1 MPIVKKSN
9 TGFVA
14 QALQGAS
21 SIADPMSETWEANL
35 PVSAVYLWTHN
46 GKPEANEGVPRH
58 GGFAAS
64 AEAVDELLSTEDIVV
79 PSDWEHKNLHG
90 REGAY
95 GAYLTRKVIVAP
107 IGFRLR
113 WLDQTGG
120 YQTQFDRD
128 NGFTRR
134 HVQVLSGLGYLDDA
148 TPKFAGYCVLTA
160 KGYQAG
166 NLMDSLRDFYNA
178 IGPARRAAGADNG
191 IAQCAFWHSIGTF
204 GDEPEYDQV
213 GSSAK
218 SVITPLRPH
227 PLYLGGDEIT
237 EERLK
242 VIFVGRENYESFTKV
257 AEGAEEWLKAWN
269 QGSDDTDTTILDEP
283 VFATSE
289 EVVNT
294 LF

>member
-1 MPIVKKSN
+1 MNNKSDV
-9 TGFVA
+9 GFVA
-14 QALQGAS
+14 RALKGAA

-35 PVSAVYLWTHN
+35 PVSSVYLWTHN
-46 GKPEANEGVPRH
+46 GKPEFKEGVPRY

-64 AEAVDELLSTEDIVV
+64 SEAVDELLSTNDLIV
-79 PSDWEHKNLHG
+79 PTEWELTDLHG

-95 GAYLTRKVIVAP
+95 GAYLTRKVAVAP

-120 YQTQFDRD
+120 YQTQFDRE

-134 HVQVLSGLGYLDDA
+134 HVQVLAGLGHMNKG

-204 GDEPEYDQV
+204 SDEPEYDQV

-227 PLYLGGDEIT
+227 PYYFGGEDVT
-237 EERLK
+237 EERLRT
-242 VIFVGRENYESFTKV
+242 IFVGRENYENFTNT

-269 QGSDDTDTTILDEP
+269 KGSDDIDTPILEEP
-283 VFATSE
+283 VFATAE
-289 EVVNT
+289 ESINA

>member
-1 MPIVKKSN
+1 MNNKSDI
-9 TGFVA
+9 GFVA
-14 QALQGAS
+14 RALKGAT

-35 PVSAVYLWTHN
+35 PVSAVYIWTHN
-46 GKPEANEGVPRH
+46 GKPEFKEGVPRY

-64 AEAVDELLSTEDIVV
+64 SEAVDELLSTNDLTV
-79 PSDWEHKNLHG
+79 PTEWELTDLHG

-95 GAYLTRKVIVAP
+95 GAYLTRKVVVAP

-120 YQTQFDRD
+120 YQTQFDRE

-134 HVQVLSGLGYLDDA
+134 HVQVLAGLGHMNKG

-166 NLMDSLRDFYNA
+166 NLMDSLRDFFNA

-227 PLYLGGDEIT
+227 PFYFGGEDVT
-237 EERLK
+237 EERLRT
-242 VIFVGRENYESFTKV
+242 IFVGRENYENFTNI

-269 QGSDDTDTTILDEP
+269 KGSDDIDTPILDEP
-283 VFATSE
+283 VFATTE
-289 EVVNT
+289 ESINS